1 MSSSLYGG
9 RGPTGK
15 MGAPSGYRQGQLQK
29 YGPQEMNLHNQLAG
43 MAKPDSYLSRL
54 AGGDEELFNQ
64 IEAPALRQ
72 FGQLQ
77 SATASRFSGVQPGEM
92 SGRRGSGFQNTLG
105 GQQQEFSERLQANRM
120 GLQHQAIGD
129 LRDLIDQ
136 LLERNNPKQNY
147 LVPKREKKPSGWG
160 GLFGGAV
167 GAAGGYAAGGGSGAL
182 KGAQL
187 GYNVGSQF

>member
-9 RGPTGK
+9 RGPTGNLS
-15 MGAPSGYRQGQLQK
+15 MRSGTGGDIIPKGHRVGQINQ
-29 YGPQEMNLHNQLAG
+29 YGPKEMGLYNQLAG
-43 MAKPDSYLSRL
+43 MAKPDSFLSRL

-77 SATASRFSGVQPGEM
+77 SATASRFSGAQPGEM

-105 GQQQEFSERLQANRM
+105 GQQQEFAERLQGQRM

-136 LLERNNPKQNY
+136 LLGRNKPYERFLVEKRKKQN
-147 LVPKREKKPSGWG
+147 PWG
-160 GLFGGAV
+160 DIGGE
-167 GAAGGYAAGGGSGAL
+167 AL
-182 KGAQL
+182 KNLPAL
-187 GYNVGSQF
+187 IAAFA